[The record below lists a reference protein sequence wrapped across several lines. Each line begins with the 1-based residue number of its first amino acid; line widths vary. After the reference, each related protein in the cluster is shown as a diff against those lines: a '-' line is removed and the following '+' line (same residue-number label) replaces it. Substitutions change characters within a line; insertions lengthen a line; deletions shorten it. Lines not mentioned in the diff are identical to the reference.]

1 MGFFRSRKPKADD
14 RWASGAFAETS
25 GDGGIGE
32 TSLTVAVRSRPL
44 LPDERKRGDRR
55 DIVRVLDDKHIVV
68 LDPDDEKNYLDE
80 RTHRTKE
87 RRYTFDVALGSSA
100 SNRDVYQKTARA
112 LISGVL
118 NGQNGTVF
126 AYGATGSGKTYT
138 MIGTRNDPGMMPLSL
153 MDIFDAIRS
162 MSGEY
167 TFEVTCSYLEVY
179 NELIYDLLVNNSP
192 SLDLREDPER
202 GATVSGLRR
211 ISVTNADNVLDVLR
225 EGNAR
230 RKTEPTEANAVSSRS
245 HAVMEINVRRF
256 SRVHPND
263 AAGGGAGGSGG
274 SGGGGGGRM
283 EVLTGRLSLVDLAGS
298 ERASETKNEGSKLR
312 DGANINRSLLALA
325 NCINAL
331 GKKQQG
337 AGVYVPFR
345 NSKLTRLLKDGLV
358 GNSRTAMVA
367 NVSCG
372 NDQYNHTIN
381 TLKYADRAKE
391 IKTNVQTNVLH
402 VATHPGEAQRVIEQ
416 LRDEVAGLR
425 RELKAARSGGGAPRL
440 SFFGGGKTKTGAA
453 QPANRQAGDH
463 HQQQQPPSTGP
474 YDAPAIEN
482 SAPATTALA
491 AAEGPNEGN
500 AVSTNAVSTTA
511 SAIDGAAGADADVFD
526 DRWLEKL
533 SVDVHENTE
542 ERINLQRALFE
553 LEDVAI
559 QSRCELAS
567 VEDRLVELEMTGLIT
582 REHKSEAESL
592 RDRRRRLA
600 ESLREGENAARR
612 DRAAMD
618 ANEGKR
624 REIQSRIDAAASS
637 PAGARGGSR
646 KLPAFLR
653 ILSQYRTR
661 GVSSMEA
668 HFQLAVRDGVLAD
681 QRDVIGCMWR
691 MLGACGVSR
700 ERALEAAK
708 REGVFAAYDGEG
720 ELNLG
725 EDGGWSTYS
734 LERETVVGARAAARL
749 AFWQSYGAVDDLSV
763 GTGKHPHVPAPAS
776 EHHHLQQ
783 HQQHHQHQQSNQ
795 HQSNH
800 QHHVQGGQHHPRDH
814 QPKRGGADPDPTA
827 ALLAAAAATLA
838 KSPRAAV
845 SENAPAHAPTQLS
858 PRDRSARAIAKLR
871 DRGGSGRR
879 RSAESIQ
886 YSEGSRPVSSSG
898 VSAQVSDSA
907 YSGQTSR
914 NLSARGD
921 VQVGAGERSIGSV
934 GGGVQTNVH
943 TAYARVD
950 KEEEVRAGF
959 IPTQG
964 KRGAP
969 PIAASAYKTLAV
981 GGTRASLGSRPASG
995 GGGGGGGGGGSG
1007 RRLAGRLRSP
1017 PQPTER
1023 AFGMADAGPKPET
1036 PVAYVMRP

>member
-44 LPDERKRGDRR
+44 LPDERRRGDRR

-87 RRYTFDVALGSSA
+87 RRYTFDKAFGSSA

-202 GATVSGLRR
+202 GATVPGLRR

-256 SRVHPND
+256 SRVHPTAESA
-263 AAGGGAGGSGG
+263 AAGGGGAGSGG
-274 SGGGGGGRM
+274 GGGGGGRM

-391 IKTNVQTNVLH
+391 IKTNVRTNVVH

-416 LRDEVAGLR
+416 LQDEVAGLK

-453 QPANRQAGDH
+453 PPAAKHAGEHPH
-463 HQQQQPPSTGP
+463 HP
-474 YDAPAIEN
+474 APAAPNDDAANEN
-482 SAPATTALA
+482 STPATTVATTDR
-491 AAEGPNEGN
+491 EGPNEGIPPQAPISN
-500 AVSTNAVSTTA
+500 P
-511 SAIDGAAGADADVFD
+511 SAIDDAGVRTEDVFD

-567 VEDRLVELEMTGLIT
+567 VEDRLVELEMTGAAQIPGS
-582 REHKSEAESL
+582 RDKSEAESL

-600 ESLREGENAARR
+600 DGLREGENAARR

-624 REIQSRIDAAASS
+624 REIQSRIDRAAE
-637 PAGARGGSR
+637 ARESRNGG

-691 MLGACGVSR
+691 MLAAAGVSR
-700 ERALEAAK
+700 ERAVEAAK
-708 REGVFAAYDGEG
+708 REGVFAAYDGC

-725 EDGGWSTYS
+725 EDNNGWSTYS

-776 EHHHLQQ
+776 EHHH
-783 HQQHHQHQQSNQ
+783 HHQHQGHQ

-800 QHHVQGGQHHPRDH
+800 PQHHPRDH
-814 QPKRGGADPDPTA
+814 QREHQTREHQTREPPKRGGADPDPTA

-845 SENAPAHAPTQLS
+845 PDPAPMAHPTQLS
-858 PRDRSARAIAKLR
+858 PRDRSARAALAKLR

-879 RSAESIQ
+879 KSVESIQ

-898 VSAQVSDSA
+898 VSASQVSDSA

-921 VQVGAGERSIGSV
+921 TAGRVDTAGAAQVQ
-934 GGGVQTNVH
+934 

-995 GGGGGGGGGGSG
+995 GGGGGGAGGGGGG

>member
-44 LPDERKRGDRR
+44 LPDERRRGDRR

-87 RRYTFDVALGSSA
+87 RRYTFDKAFGSSA

-202 GATVSGLRR
+202 GATVPGLRR

-256 SRVHPND
+256 SR
-263 AAGGGAGGSGG
+263 
-274 SGGGGGGRM
+274 
-283 EVLTGRLSLVDLAGS
+283 VLTGRLSLVDLAGS

-391 IKTNVQTNVLH
+391 IKTNVRTNVVH

-416 LRDEVAGLR
+416 LQDEVAGLK
-425 RELKAARSGGGAPRL
+425 RELKAARSGAPI
-440 SFFGGGKTKTGAA
+440 SN
-453 QPANRQAGDH
+453 P
-463 HQQQQPPSTGP
+463 
-474 YDAPAIEN
+474 
-482 SAPATTALA
+482 
-491 AAEGPNEGN
+491 
-500 AVSTNAVSTTA
+500 
-511 SAIDGAAGADADVFD
+511 SAIDDAGVRTEDVFD

-567 VEDRLVELEMTGLIT
+567 VEDRLVELEMTGAAQIPGS
-582 REHKSEAESL
+582 RDKSEAESL

-600 ESLREGENAARR
+600 DGLREGENAARR

-624 REIQSRIDAAASS
+624 REIQSRIDRAAE
-637 PAGARGGSR
+637 ARESRNGG

-691 MLGACGVSR
+691 MLAAAGVSR
-700 ERALEAAK
+700 ERAVEAAK
-708 REGVFAAYDGEG
+708 REGV
-720 ELNLG
+720 
-725 EDGGWSTYS
+725 
-734 LERETVVGARAAARL
+734 
-749 AFWQSYGAVDDLSV
+749 
-763 GTGKHPHVPAPAS
+763 
-776 EHHHLQQ
+776 
-783 HQQHHQHQQSNQ
+783 
-795 HQSNH
+795 
-800 QHHVQGGQHHPRDH
+800 
-814 QPKRGGADPDPTA
+814 
-827 ALLAAAAATLA
+827 
-838 KSPRAAV
+838 
-845 SENAPAHAPTQLS
+845 
-858 PRDRSARAIAKLR
+858 
-871 DRGGSGRR
+871 
-879 RSAESIQ
+879 
-886 YSEGSRPVSSSG
+886 
-898 VSAQVSDSA
+898 
-907 YSGQTSR
+907 
-914 NLSARGD
+914 
-921 VQVGAGERSIGSV
+921 
-934 GGGVQTNVH
+934 
-943 TAYARVD
+943 
-950 KEEEVRAGF
+950 
-959 IPTQG
+959 
-964 KRGAP
+964 
-969 PIAASAYKTLAV
+969 
-981 GGTRASLGSRPASG
+981 
-995 GGGGGGGGGGSG
+995 
-1007 RRLAGRLRSP
+1007 
-1017 PQPTER
+1017 
-1023 AFGMADAGPKPET
+1023 
-1036 PVAYVMRP
+1036 

>member
-44 LPDERKRGDRR
+44 LPDERRRGDRR

-87 RRYTFDVALGSSA
+87 RRYTFDKAFGSSA

-138 MIGTRNDPGMMPLSL
+138 MIGTRDDPGMMPLSL

-202 GATVSGLRR
+202 GATVPGLRR

-256 SRVHPND
+256 SRVHPTAESA
-263 AAGGGAGGSGG
+263 AAGGGGAGSGG
-274 SGGGGGGRM
+274 GGGGGGGGRM

-391 IKTNVQTNVLH
+391 IKTNVRTNVVH

-416 LRDEVAGLR
+416 LQDEVAGLK
-425 RELKAARSGGGAPRL
+425 RELKAARSGDGAPRL

-453 QPANRQAGDH
+453 PAAKHAGEHHHQPAPAAPND
-463 HQQQQPPSTGP
+463 
-474 YDAPAIEN
+474 DAANEN
-482 SAPATTALA
+482 STPATTVATTDR
-491 AAEGPNEGN
+491 EGPNEGISPQ
-500 AVSTNAVSTTA
+500 APVSNP
-511 SAIDGAAGADADVFD
+511 SAIDDAGVRTEDVFD

-567 VEDRLVELEMTGLIT
+567 VEDRLVELEMTGAAQIPGS
-582 REHKSEAESL
+582 RDKSEAESL
-592 RDRRRRLA
+592 RERRRRLA
-600 ESLREGENAARR
+600 DGLREGENAARR

-624 REIQSRIDAAASS
+624 REIQSRIDRAAE
-637 PAGARGGSR
+637 ARESRNGG
-646 KLPAFLR
+646 KLPTFLR

-691 MLGACGVSR
+691 MLAAAGVSR
-700 ERALEAAK
+700 ERAVDAAK
-708 REGVFAAYDGEG
+708 REGVFAAYDGC

-725 EDGGWSTYS
+725 EDNNGWSTYS

-776 EHHHLQQ
+776 DHHH
-783 HQQHHQHQQSNQ
+783 HHQHQGHQ

-800 QHHVQGGQHHPRDH
+800 PQHHPRDH
-814 QPKRGGADPDPTA
+814 QREHQTREPPKREARTRIPPRRSSPPPPRRSPSPRARPSPIPPQWLIRRSCRRATDRRERRSPSFATA
-827 ALLAAAAATLA
+827 AAPAGENPSSPYSTRRDPGLFRRRGSAPARCLTRRTPARRRGTCPREGTRLAGWTQLAPRRFRRRTRGWTRKRRFALVSYPRRADGARRPSRLPRTRPWPSAGRARAWGRGPRAAAAA
-838 KSPRAAV
+838 AA
-845 SENAPAHAPTQLS
+845 AAG
-858 PRDRSARAIAKLR
+858 
-871 DRGGSGRR
+871 RG
-879 RSAESIQ
+879 E
-886 YSEGSRPVSSSG
+886 
-898 VSAQVSDSA
+898 
-907 YSGQTSR
+907 
-914 NLSARGD
+914 
-921 VQVGAGERSIGSV
+921 
-934 GGGVQTNVH
+934 
-943 TAYARVD
+943 
-950 KEEEVRAGF
+950 
-959 IPTQG
+959 
-964 KRGAP
+964 
-969 PIAASAYKTLAV
+969 AAA
-981 GGTRASLGSRPASG
+981 
-995 GGGGGGGGGGSG
+995 GGGSPG
-1007 RRLAGRLRSP
+1007 G
-1017 PQPTER
+1017 
-1023 AFGMADAGPKPET
+1023 
-1036 PVAYVMRP
+1036 